1 MEPPDPQHSPGL
13 VRKQSDKVEADL
25 VRRAMSGDRQAFG
38 KILERY
44 AAPARRLARA
54 ILRNPEEADDAAQDA
69 FLSAWVKLGQY
80 DPRRPLGPW
89 LMRIVA
95 NAAKDRRRRREVR
108 RTDQLS
114 ESVATGEAAPDR
126 QTDRRM
132 LEEHL
137 REALDELPVRYRA
150 AVVLFDL
157 EGYSHAEIA
166 RILGVPEGTVRSD
179 VFHARRMLR
188 QAMEDWKENWK

>member
-44 AAPARRLARA
+44 AAPARRLCRA

-114 ESVATGEAAPDR
+114 ESVATGEAGPDR